1 MNTAYETE
9 SVAPTAADLSATR
22 EEKRM
27 EARARRAAK
36 HVGWL
41 ARKSRWRAGTID
53 NYGGFAI
60 IDPSHNGIIYGWQFD
75 LTAED
80 VIEICGTDT
89 ED

>member
-1 MNTAYETE
+1 MSANVEHMTL
-9 SVAPTAADLSATR
+9 APEDEPTTATR
-22 EEKRM
+22 EIRSS

-36 HVGWL
+36 RVGWV

-60 IDPSHNGIIYGWQFD
+60 IDPFHNNIIYGWQFD

-80 VIEICGTDT
+80 VIEICRPDM